1 MIEASS
7 PPAAPFEETLDRLR
21 QVVGRLESR
30 GDDGAPLPLEQSLEL
45 FEEGV
50 GLAKTASGALEAAEA
65 RVEVLLAD
73 GSVKPL
79 QGEGQVP

>member
-1 MIEASS
+1 MTET
-7 PPAAPFEETLDRLR
+7 PPAPFEETLDRLR
-21 QVVGRLESR
+21 KVVGHLEA
-30 GDDGAPLPLEQSLEL
+30 GGEDGKPLPLEHSLEL

-73 GSVKPL
+73 GSVEPL
-79 QGEGQVP
+79 DAE